1 MVNFLE
7 LSTTAEKT
15 EEYNTKIIVQL
26 EELESKFSDFDDFA
40 LKIADKRDE
49 IIKAFNSKREQL
61 VEQTNKRTNSLEQI
75 GLRVL
80 KNIENKSKTFSEKEE
95 ILAFYSSDLMID
107 KMRQIIQEL
116 KDLKNV
122 SKAENLENLLKKSQE
137 DTLRVLRDKTELFVD
152 GQNIIALGQNKF
164 MVNTQQLALTLLNRN
179 NELFYHL
186 TGTSFYQKV
195 KNEEIYRYQDIWN
208 QEFVSE
214 NQLVYRAEYL
224 AYQAFLARNEKDFG
238 AEKFINQ
245 IIEQNYSEGYIKG
258 VHNFDALRLLRF
270 FGIL

>member
-1 MVNFLE
+1 MASIEKVFDAKVIEEACLKIASELELLIDILNSLKIEDATQTTKIIEKISVIFASLNEVRAQLTRQTSALKSKEAVAEFSAQITLLEQSVVNFLE

-116 KDLKNV
+116 KDFKDV
-122 SKAENLENLLKKSQE
+122 SKAENLENLLKKS
-137 DTLRVLRDKTELFVD
+137 
-152 GQNIIALGQNKF
+152 
-164 MVNTQQLALTLLNRN
+164 
-179 NELFYHL
+179 
-186 TGTSFYQKV
+186 
-195 KNEEIYRYQDIWN
+195 
-208 QEFVSE
+208 
-214 NQLVYRAEYL
+214 
-224 AYQAFLARNEKDFG
+224 
-238 AEKFINQ
+238 
-245 IIEQNYSEGYIKG
+245 
-258 VHNFDALRLLRF
+258 
-270 FGIL
+270 